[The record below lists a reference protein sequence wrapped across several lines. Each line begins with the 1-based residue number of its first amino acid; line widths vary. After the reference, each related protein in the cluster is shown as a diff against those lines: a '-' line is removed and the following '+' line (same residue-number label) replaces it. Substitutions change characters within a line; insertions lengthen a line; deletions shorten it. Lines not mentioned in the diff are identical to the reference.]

1 MVFGKNRFIVNTIKS
16 TRWMEGSCRA
26 FLLCTFFPKITAS
39 VNGKSEGFGSF
50 DVLEVH
56 GLKKGVLL
64 KDYGREICEEI
75 RSRRKQITKHD
86 SGIAPS
92 KLIPRHLS

>member
-1 MVFGKNRFIVNTIKS
+1 MDGRFLQGFSV
-16 TRWMEGSCRA
+16 MH
-26 FLLCTFFPKITAS
+26 FFPENNS
-39 VNGKSEGFGSF
+39 LGEWEVWRFGSF

-64 KDYGREICEEI
+64 KDYGLEICEET